1 MLFFKPAWI
10 NHEDNKPIFSVDIHP
25 KGNRFATG
33 GQGGSGGRIV
43 IWNVSP
49 VINENDE
56 SNPNIAKMLCQM
68 DNHLACVNVVRWSNN
83 GHFLASGSDDKLVMI
98 WRLSSEGSSSIFGS
112 NKVNV
117 ETWKCVHTL
126 TSHNGDVLDLA
137 WAPHDGWLASSSVDN
152 SVIIWNAHKF
162 PEKVAVLRNHTGMVK
177 GVTWDPVGKYL
188 ASQSDDKSLR
198 IWRTSDWNQQEVV
211 TDPFQECSATTHV
224 LRCSWSPDG
233 QYLVSAHAMNGGGP
247 TAQII
252 EREGWRQDKDFV
264 GHRKAVTSVRF
275 NSNIFKKP
283 CPDNPKKPTQY
294 CCCAIGSRDRSISV
308 WLTSLK
314 RPLVVIKDLF
324 DDSVL
329 DISWSSSG
337 NFLLACSWDGT
348 VACVTFEQSEIGT
361 PLSLEEKN
369 ALYER
374 VYHKSLQN
382 SWNMNVSATQIVENP
397 DILCAIDE
405 LNKKSKENVLEV
417 PEIKEPTP
425 NRDVCYESPKPNQNL
440 LVPVNKQVET
450 RLPSG
455 KRRITPMQLT
465 TVSPSQS
472 NGSSTN
478 LWVNTESTQ
487 FFSQSG
493 TFSKSSPTKSQI
505 VVETRTEPQSRPSPI
520 VQTKPVSQKLQ
531 GSDAVVSKPP
541 GTEINQ
547 LMCAD
552 VPGDEPITKFINT
565 IDPIKFTPG
574 TTITKDAGQLKVQI
588 TNNYHK
594 ITNNL
599 SLSKIEISKT
609 ADTKKPL
616 WETFLG
622 SQIRTIGSN
631 RKLLVACCEDLTINT
646 YDIKSGA
653 RALPPLLIE
662 DLVSCLSL
670 SEKGHLLVLTKTG
683 LMHMWNLNEAKSV
696 LNRISVRSLLI
707 GRATVTGCNLSSTDQ
722 PILTLNDGRAYSYS
736 LDLQTWVQLSNPLD
750 PVCRSGASMVKK
762 VPNSLPLASLQ
773 RAMAQYHLTDSSLPP
788 GVVLSFLESQITATR
803 VLQSVTEYRHWLLAQ
818 VNHLLDKGPECR
830 LKLILDDLIGPTHCS
845 VKKCRLD
852 TEIMGLSR
860 RNLLEEILNV
870 IKTKLPW
877 QRLYKEY
884 SEQLQQL
891 GEYF

>member
-1 MLFFKPAWI
+1 MIFFKPAWI

-49 VINENDE
+49 VISESDE
-56 SNPNIAKMLCQM
+56 SNPSIAKMLCQM
-68 DNHLACVNVVRWSNN
+68 DNHLACVNVVRWSNS

-112 NKVNV
+112 SKVNV
-117 ETWKCVHTL
+117 ETWKCIHTL
-126 TSHNGDVLDLA
+126 NSHNGDVLDLA

-152 SVIIWNAHKF
+152 SVIVWNAHKF
-162 PEKVAVLRNHTGMVK
+162 PEKVAVLKTHTGMVK

-198 IWRTSDWNQQEVV
+198 IWRTSDWAQQEVV

-252 EREGWRQDKDFV
+252 EREGWKQDKDFV
-264 GHRKAVTSVRF
+264 GHRKAVTCVRF
-275 NSNIFKKP
+275 NSNILKKP
-283 CPDNPKKPTQY
+283 NADSPKKTTQY

-329 DISWSSSG
+329 DISWNAAG

-348 VACVTFEQSEIGT
+348 VACVTFGQSEIGI
-361 PLSLEEKN
+361 PLSVDEKN

-374 VYHKSLQN
+374 MYHKSLQN
-382 SWNMNVSATQIVENP
+382 SWNTNFSGTQIVE
-397 DILCAIDE
+397 DAELLCAIDE
-405 LNKKSKENVLEV
+405 MNEKSKEVVLEL
-417 PEIKEPTP
+417 PEIKEPP
-425 NRDVCYESPKPNQNL
+425 RAKDVCYESPMPNQNL
-440 LVPVNKQVET
+440 LVPINKQVET

-455 KRRITPMQLT
+455 KRRITPMLLT
-465 TVSPSQS
+465 TVSPSPTTNGTS
-472 NGSSTN
+472 NN
-478 LWVNTESTQ
+478 LWINTESTQ
-487 FFSQSG
+487 FFSQSAA
-493 TFSKSSPTKSQI
+493 FSKSSPTKSQI
-505 VVETRTEPQSRPSPI
+505 IVETRTEPQARPAP
-520 VQTKPVSQKLQ
+520 VAQPKPVSQQKVQ
-531 GSDAVVSKPP
+531 VSETVVSKPP
-541 GTEINQ
+541 GSEINQ
-547 LMCAD
+547 LMCVD
-552 VPGDEPITKFINT
+552 VPGDEPITKFIS
-565 IDPIKFTPG
+565 ILDPCKFTPG
-574 TTITKDAGQLKVQI
+574 TTVTKDAGILKVQV
-588 TNNYHK
+588 TNNCHR

-599 SLSKIEISKT
+599 SLSKIEVCKKSSESKE
-609 ADTKKPL
+609 PI

-622 SQIRTIGSN
+622 SQIRTLATN
-631 RKLLVACCEDLTINT
+631 RKLLVACCEDLTVNT
-646 YDIKSGA
+646 YDLKSGA
-653 RALPPLLIE
+653 RSLPPLLIE

-683 LMHMWNLNEAKSV
+683 LMHMWDLCQSKSV
-696 LNRISVRSLLI
+696 LNRVSVRCLLI
-707 GRATVTGCNLSSTDQ
+707 GKATVTGCSLTPSNQ
-722 PILTLNDGRAYSYS
+722 PILTLSDGRAYSYS

-750 PVCRSGASMVKK
+750 PVSRSGASMVRK
-762 VPNSLPLASLQ
+762 VPHSLPLASLQ
-773 RAMAQYHLTDSSLPP
+773 RAMPQYSQTDSSLPP
-788 GVVLSFLESQITATR
+788 GVTLSFLESQITATN
-803 VLQSVTEYRHWLLAQ
+803 VLHSVTEYRHWLLAQ

-830 LKLILDDLIGPTHCS
+830 LKLILDDLIGPTHSS
-845 VKKCRLD
+845 VKKSKLD

-860 RNLLEEILNV
+860 RKLFEEILNV

-884 SEQLQQL
+884 SEQIRDVS
-891 GEYF
+891 